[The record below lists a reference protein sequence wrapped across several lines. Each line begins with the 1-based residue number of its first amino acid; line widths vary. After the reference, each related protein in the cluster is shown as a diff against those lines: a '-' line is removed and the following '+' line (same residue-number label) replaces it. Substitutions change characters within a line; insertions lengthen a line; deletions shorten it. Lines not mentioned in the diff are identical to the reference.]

1 MIVSIIFLLSDIRV
15 LGCLL
20 PRVQDS
26 CFMFS
31 SIILEIDSNKTKS
44 LTCQSLIQ
52 IATITISLIVLTVRK
67 AGKTS
72 FYFRHSC
79 AQTETWEKLQL
90 NTPKSTWNCECSE
103 ILRKNCN
110 MTSLT
115 TIPKFWQAWSVWHPC
130 LIFLL
135 ISFDIIHWL
144 FSKSPNYQG
153 HFEFKL
159 FVPDPS
165 RYIIIWRYWG

>member
-1 MIVSIIFLLSDIRV
+1 MIVSIIFLLSEIRV

-72 FYFRHSC
+72 FYFRHLC

-103 ILRKNCN
+103 ILKKNCN

-115 TIPKFWQAWSVWHPC
+115 TIPKFFWQAWSVTSMSHILTDQFWHHP
-130 LIFLL
+130 LIVQH
-135 ISFDIIHWL
+135 IS
-144 FSKSPNYQG
+144 
-153 HFEFKL
+153 KL
-159 FVPDPS
+159 PRSFW
-165 RYIIIWRYWG
+165 I

>member
-1 MIVSIIFLLSDIRV
+1 MIVSIIFLLSEITV

-31 SIILEIDSNKTKS
+31 SIILEIDSNKAKS
-44 LTCQSLIQ
+44 LTCQRWIQ
-52 IATITISLIVLTVRK
+52 IATITISLIALTVRK

-72 FYFRHSC
+72 FYIWHSC

-90 NTPKSTWNCECSE
+90 NVPKSTWNCECSE

-115 TIPKFWQAWSVWHPC
+115 TIPKFLLTSVVCDIHVSVSYWSV
-130 LIFLL
+130 LTSSIDSSASLQTTKVIL
-135 ISFDIIHWL
+135 NLNDL
-144 FSKSPNYQG
+144 FHTYQG
-153 HFEFKL
+153 T
-159 FVPDPS
+159 
-165 RYIIIWRYWG
+165 

>member
-1 MIVSIIFLLSDIRV
+1 MVATHSLITAQPVIREKSIRISKFLLYIAFPSLVFCLTNSSHLNLPKLISPPHKLTKCASLAESPPPCSVIQKLQKACVITVIVSIIFLLSDIRV

-79 AQTETWEKLQL
+79 AQTET
-90 NTPKSTWNCECSE
+90 
-103 ILRKNCN
+103 
-110 MTSLT
+110 
-115 TIPKFWQAWSVWHPC
+115 
-130 LIFLL
+130 
-135 ISFDIIHWL
+135 
-144 FSKSPNYQG
+144 
-153 HFEFKL
+153 
-159 FVPDPS
+159 
-165 RYIIIWRYWG
+165 